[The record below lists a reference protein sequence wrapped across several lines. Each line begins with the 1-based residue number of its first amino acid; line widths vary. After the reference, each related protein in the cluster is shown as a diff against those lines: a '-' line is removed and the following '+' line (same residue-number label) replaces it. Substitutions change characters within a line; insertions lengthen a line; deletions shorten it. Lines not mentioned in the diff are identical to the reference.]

1 MTITYDPGH
10 AVYRDEADVRGEL
23 TRVFDVC
30 DGCRRC
36 ITLCSAFPSLFEM
49 IGGAGGEAGALTP
62 AQQDRVTDECYQCRL
77 CRANCPYVPGQHE
90 LAIDFPRL
98 MARAMAMRHANGQRT
113 IKASVADQLLGRTDL
128 IGSVATRAAPVIN
141 RLIGIEPHTVR
152 RRLLAQLSG
161 VTARRRL
168 TPFARRRFSTAI
180 RRRRTAGDPIA
191 ERRVT
196 LFPTC
201 LVEYRRPQIGAALV
215 DVYAHNHI
223 ACDVARVGCCG
234 APWLT
239 AGDTRQFAAQAS
251 RNVTV
256 LAAAIRAGTD
266 VVVAQP
272 TCHAVITTDYVDHV
286 GGGDAELV
294 ASRTFDALQYLADHV
309 TVDLNGQSGDRSGD
323 RVGTPTR
330 IVHHDPCPELTG
342 GSPSP
347 ARRLL
352 EMTGATVEEVRRCSG
367 VDARWGLRA
376 ANERIALANAHQLG
390 AEIERSAGDVVSGSC
405 VLTNTSIAEHIGRA
419 VIHPF
424 EHLAS
429 SYDRAADQPRRR
441 GTRA

>member
-1 MTITYDPGH
+1 MTITYDPAH
-10 AVYRDEADVRGEL
+10 AAYPDEADVRGEL

-36 ITLCSAFPSLFEM
+36 VTLCSAFPSLFEM

-62 AQQDRVTDECYQCRL
+62 AQQDRVADECFQCRL

-98 MARAMAMRHANGQRT
+98 MARTMAMRHSTGQRT
-113 IKASVADQLLGRTDL
+113 IKAIVADQLLGRTDFV
-128 IGSVATRAAPVIN
+128 GKVATRAAPVIN
-141 RLIGIEPHTVR
+141 RVVGIEPHTVR
-152 RRLLAQLSG
+152 RRVLAQLSG

-168 TPFARRRFSTAI
+168 TPFVRRRFSSSI
-180 RRRRTAGDPIA
+180 KRPRTADDPNA

-201 LVEYRRPQIGAALV
+201 LVEYRRPQIGVALV

-239 AGDTRQFAAQAS
+239 AGDTRRFAAVAS
-251 RNVTV
+251 RNVAA

-266 VVVAQP
+266 VVVAQS
-272 TCHAVITTDYVDHV
+272 TCHAVITTDYLDHV

-294 ASRTFDALQYLADHV
+294 AGRTFDALQYLADHLIDH
-309 TVDLNGQSGDRSGD
+309 TADQTGDQPGD
-323 RVGTPTR
+323 HGGTTR
-330 IVHHDPCPELTG
+330 IVHHEPCPGLVEE
-342 GSPSP
+342 SPSP

-352 EMTGATVEEVRRCSG
+352 EMTGATVEEVRRCTG

-376 ANERIALANAHQLG
+376 ANERIALANARQLG
-390 AEIERSAGDVVSGSC
+390 AEIERSAGELVSGSC
-405 VLTNTSIAEHIGRA
+405 VLTNSSIAEQTGRE

-429 SYDRAADQPRRR
+429 SY
-441 GTRA
+441 GHNG